1 MYRRLASPPAPRGWL
16 QIGWASVN
24 RSESQIIAAATADFR
39 ARGINI
45 KLDALS
51 RSSDVVKV
59 RICFGLALWLAS
71 CQRDVDPSLLAVQW
85 SRVGTLTREADI
97 LSNGYKQWRVSI
109 RYLSHFASHST
120 MSRPK
125 TNVDLSVRSD
135 FERLS

>member
-1 MYRRLASPPAPRGWL
+1 MYLSAPRGWL
-16 QIGWASVN
+16 QRSWASVN
-24 RSESQIIAAATADFR
+24 RSESQIIAIATDFR

-45 KLDALS
+45 KLDARS

-71 CQRDVDPSLLAVQW
+71 CRWDADPSLLAVQS
-85 SRVGTLTREADI
+85 SRLGTLTREADI

-109 RYLSHFASHST
+109 RYLLHSTSHST
-120 MSRPK
+120 WSRPK
-125 TNVDLSVRSD
+125 TSVDLSVRSD

>member
-1 MYRRLASPPAPRGWL
+1 MGPSILQSPTESPSMVVGFYSNTPNECIVVWHLSLCSCGWL
-16 QIGWASVN
+16 QRSWASVN

-71 CQRDVDPSLLAVQW
+71 CQWDVDPSLLAVPW
-85 SRVGTLTREADI
+85 SRLGTLYPR
-97 LSNGYKQWRVSI
+97 G
-109 RYLSHFASHST
+109 
-120 MSRPK
+120 
-125 TNVDLSVRSD
+125 
-135 FERLS
+135 